1 MLAASV
7 SPSHLWALAG
17 MVLIA
22 LMSLRFR
29 ARRRYELRLRL
40 LEMLAL
46 ATSRRLPLP
55 ELLERAANESRGV
68 DRRRVKQL
76 RRELLA
82 GNPLSDAMAKQGK
95 RRFPAHIVAAVRAG
109 EESGRIA
116 PVLANL
122 ARNETGSISVR
133 HRAEMT
139 LAYPAAL
146 AGVLLLYS
154 GLTTHGLGVIDS
166 EWGGGATGAVDSRLI
181 LAGSWVGPAV
191 GALLLGA
198 IALHAFLLRP
208 LGFYPGA
215 RLLGWARLLRSAAP
229 LAATGITLRETL
241 RHSAPASGHRGLTRA
256 AEAAADRLEQGAHP
270 STVWAELPA
279 PVFVRERAA
288 AGVRRS
294 SMQYSDLLE
303 DLGIECARRY
313 GVRVARCL
321 RWIGPAAILA
331 IALAVLV
338 QYGVLMHGLNM
349 IREGIWA
356 PW

>member
-1 MLAASV
+1 MMLAASDPTALV
-7 SPSHLWALAG
+7 WALIG

-22 LMSLRFR
+22 LMSIRFR
-29 ARRRYELRLRL
+29 VRHRYELRLRM

-55 ELLERAANESRGV
+55 DLLERAATEARGV
-68 DRRRVKQL
+68 DRRRIKQL

-82 GNPLSDAMAKQGK
+82 GEPLSAAMAKQGK
-95 RRFPAHIVAAVRAG
+95 RRFPEHVVAAIRAG
-109 EESGRIA
+109 EESGRIS

-122 ARNETGSISVR
+122 ARNETGAIDVR

-139 LAYPAAL
+139 LAYPAGL
-146 AGVLLLYS
+146 AGVLLLYG
-154 GLTTHGLGVIDS
+154 GLTSNVFD
-166 EWGGGATGAVDSRLI
+166 EWGGIWSARGALDSTI
-181 LAGSWVGPAV
+181 LYVGSWIGPAMGV
-191 GALLLGA
+191 GILGA
-198 IALHAFLLRP
+198 IALHALILRP

-229 LAATGITLRETL
+229 LAATGLTLHETL
-241 RHSAPASGHRGLTRA
+241 RHSAPASGDRGLTRA
-256 AEAAADRLEQGAHP
+256 TEAAADRLEQGAHP
-270 STVWAELPA
+270 STVWAALPA

-294 SMQYSDLLE
+294 SVQYSDLLE

-313 GVRVARCL
+313 GERVSRWL
-321 RWIGPAAILA
+321 RWIGPLAILA
-331 IALAVLV
+331 IAIAVLV
-338 QYGVLMHGLNM
+338 QYGVLMHGLNV
-349 IREGIWA
+349 IREGLWAA